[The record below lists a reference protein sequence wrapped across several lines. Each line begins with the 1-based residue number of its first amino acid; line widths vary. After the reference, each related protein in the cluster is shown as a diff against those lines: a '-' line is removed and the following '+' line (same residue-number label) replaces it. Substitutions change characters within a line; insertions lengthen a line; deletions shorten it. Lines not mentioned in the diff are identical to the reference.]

1 MAVEVFMPKLTHDMD
16 AGVLLEWYKQEGD
29 EVRKGEPI
37 FSVETDKAAVDV
49 EAEESGTLHG
59 LRFEPGDEIPVGEVV
74 GRIVAAGE
82 EIPAESEVRGAP
94 ARPPTPSHPP
104 RSAGRR
110 SEASGPPSPWAGG
123 RIVASPVARRLA
135 KKHSIDLRQLHGRG
149 PHGRITKADVE
160 AYLAQRT
167 TVPDVTVPPD
177 KALFSGEA
185 PYDVVQL
192 SKLRRT
198 TGQRMLTSV
207 RTVPHFSLEIEV
219 DTSEAGR
226 WRARYAE
233 GNRGNVSYT
242 ALLVKV
248 VAHALRQHSQLN
260 ASFVDGELRVYRE
273 VNVGVAVATTD
284 GLMVPVIH
292 RADEMS
298 LGQIQATIAHLREKA
313 QAETPTK
320 FASDEVRDGTFTVS
334 NLGMYGIDA
343 FQAIINPPE
352 AAILAVGR
360 IAERPVGVEGQIV
373 LRPMMRLVLSV
384 DHRVVDGAQAASF
397 LSTVRRC
404 IENPYLML

>member
-29 EVRKGEPI
+29 EVRKGEPV

-49 EAEESGTLHG
+49 EAEGSGTLHG
-59 LRFEPGDEIPVGEVV
+59 LRFEPGDEIPVGGVV
-74 GRIVAAGE
+74 GWIVAPGE

-94 ARPPTPSHPP
+94 AGPPTPSHPS
-104 RSAGRR
+104 RSAGQR
-110 SEASGPPSPWAGG
+110 SEAPKPPSPWAGG

-135 KKHSIDLRQLHGRG
+135 NRYSIDLRQLRGRG

-160 AYLAQRT
+160 AYLAQRAA
-167 TVPDVTVPPD
+167 VPAATAPSGQAPC
-177 KALFSGEA
+177 SGEV
-185 PYDVVQL
+185 PYDIVRL

-198 TGQRMLTSV
+198 TGERMLTSV
-207 RTVPHFSLEIEV
+207 QAVPHFELEIEV
-219 DTSEAGR
+219 DMSEAGR

-233 GNRGNVSYT
+233 GNGGKVSYT

-248 VAHALRQHSQLN
+248 VAHALREHPRIN

-273 VNVGVAVATTD
+273 INVGVAVATTD
-284 GLMVPVIH
+284 GLMVPVVH

-298 LGQIQATIAHLREKA
+298 LGQIQATIAQLREKA
-313 QAETPTK
+313 QAETQTR
-320 FASDEVRDGTFTVS
+320 FAPDEVRGGTFTVS

-360 IAERPVGVEGQIV
+360 IVERPVGVEGQIV

-397 LSTVRRC
+397 LATVRRYL
-404 IENPYLML
+404 ESPYLML